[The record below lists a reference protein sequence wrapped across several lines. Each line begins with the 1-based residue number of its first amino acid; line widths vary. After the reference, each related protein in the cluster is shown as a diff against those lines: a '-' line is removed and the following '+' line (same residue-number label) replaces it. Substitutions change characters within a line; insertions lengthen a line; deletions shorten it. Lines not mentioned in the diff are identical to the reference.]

1 MSTFG
6 CLCSI
11 TSPILHV
18 GSWHVYLPNPWHI
31 DYKCTTAKAPCG
43 NRANSDLISVV
54 DVAQGMDPRVH
65 EFQMQPNT
73 RGAMECYPCKFTLRL
88 QTLPGLADA
97 KKFAE
102 CACYA

>member
-1 MSTFG
+1 
-6 CLCSI
+6 
-11 TSPILHV
+11 
-18 GSWHVYLPNPWHI
+18 
-31 DYKCTTAKAPCG
+31 
-43 NRANSDLISVV
+43 
-54 DVAQGMDPRVH
+54 MDPRVH